1 MCALP
6 SKKEGG
12 RYRLSKSL
20 YIVTNN
26 ILTSVDFCP
35 ASATNIKKSFQPG
48 PLFFNQENMNK
59 LELTERGKE
68 LIGVDLIGKID
79 TAINTNS
86 RRRGDDL
93 TFFVLNDVFCD
104 IRDRAKEVNVP
115 FKSLMGVVLI
125 YLEEKDNE

>member
-1 MCALP
+1 
-6 SKKEGG
+6 
-12 RYRLSKSL
+12 
-20 YIVTNN
+20 
-26 ILTSVDFCP
+26 
-35 ASATNIKKSFQPG
+35 
-48 PLFFNQENMNK
+48 MNK